1 LTLATSSR
9 HHLGLAA
16 VRPVGRQ
23 RGRGAAQ
30 CRPGH
35 PHLPAAAEG
44 SGPVSFIVG
53 PHQAIVRPLDNV
65 PGYVVP
71 MAVPPVSL
79 GVPLPGVTQIDM
91 RPPG

>member
-1 LTLATSSR
+1 
-9 HHLGLAA
+9 
-16 VRPVGRQ
+16 
-23 RGRGAAQ
+23 
-30 CRPGH
+30 
-35 PHLPAAAEG
+35 
-44 SGPVSFIVG
+44 VG